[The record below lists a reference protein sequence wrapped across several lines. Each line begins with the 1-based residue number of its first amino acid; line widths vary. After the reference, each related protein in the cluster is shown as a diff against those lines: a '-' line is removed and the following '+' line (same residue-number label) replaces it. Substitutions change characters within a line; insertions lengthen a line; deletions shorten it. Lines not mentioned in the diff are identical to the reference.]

1 MRRNV
6 LTWPVSPGILVM
18 VQELARAGSR
28 LRAERRGETVS
39 RVTHLLGVVCVTV
52 AVLPVAVRAAET
64 DKAVEDFDSL
74 YGRDV
79 KRVKGTRDTK
89 DDVELAARL
98 LAAAKKAADQ
108 PPLLAVLCEKA
119 YDLATVHAD
128 GYETALAAMGFLK
141 SEVPAKAGECA
152 EREVSVLQKQF
163 TKAPKDAKAEP
174 GEALLDAMLALLD
187 SRLGAGDAAEAS
199 KMCGEARRIAIAIKS
214 ERRKD
219 IEERQN
225 DVKQAIQDTRE
236 IENLKALLDKESEN
250 TAAREKLVR
259 LCLNA
264 GRPAEAA
271 KYVEGVEDEAL
282 RKYVPAAAKP
292 VEEAPELACV
302 ELGEWYRGLAE
313 AAPSYARLGMYER
326 ARAYLE
332 RFLKI
337 HTAKDQLRTRAVL
350 ALEKVEAALEKLGR
364 SRWID
369 LLAMVDPTRDMV
381 MGRWLLLPDGL
392 AVIWRPGDPRGPW
405 ARILVPAAPQ
415 GSYELKGRFV
425 RTSENREVFVVLPV
439 GKRGVALLLSAKGG
453 DSSGLNSIK
462 GNYGAVV
469 RPGAL
474 ENGREYALHAQVV
487 LAGEQAEVTVKLDG
501 EPYMAWKGPLSD
513 LSVGKGLEV
522 TEPGCFGLG
531 VQSACVLWRSLRLK
545 MLSGK
550 VRSVRPKP
558 KGKAI
563 ARNKWV
569 NVLAFVANKQ
579 GSSVSFYG
587 NRRIILPVAPQGS
600 YELQAVFV
608 RRGGEGAVGFI
619 LPAGSTGV
627 VLALS
632 NDGGKRHELGMIDS
646 QSASSGRPAVIPGK
660 IINKK
665 EYALYVKVL
674 LKGDRAE
681 ITAALDKKP
690 LIFWRGPASALS
702 IPPGWELHAP
712 GVLGLGSGPD
722 SHTGFRTVRL
732 RMLSGEARLAQ

>member
-1 MRRNV
+1 MACAAHFLGV
-6 LTWPVSPGILVM
+6 ASVILV
-18 VQELARAGSR
+18 
-28 LRAERRGETVS
+28 
-39 RVTHLLGVVCVTV
+39 
-52 AVLPVAVRAAET
+52 VLPVGVRAAEA
-64 DKAVEDFDSL
+64 DKAVQDFESL
-74 YGRDV
+74 YGRDMA
-79 KRVKGTRDTK
+79 RVANTRDTK

-119 YDLATVHAD
+119 YDLAAVHPD
-128 GYETALAAMGFLK
+128 GYETALDAMDVLK
-141 SEVPAKAGECA
+141 TEVPAKAGECA
-152 EREVSVLQKQF
+152 EREVAVLQKQF
-163 TKAPKDAKAEP
+163 TRAPKDAKADP
-174 GEALLDAMLALLD
+174 GEALLDALLALVD
-187 SRLGAGDAAEAS
+187 SRLETGDAADAA
-199 KMCGEARRIAIAIKS
+199 KACGEARRIAIAISS
-214 ERRKD
+214 ERREH
-219 IEERQN
+219 IEQRHN
-225 DVKQAIQDTRE
+225 DVKQTIQDAGE
-236 IENLKALLDKESEN
+236 IENLKALLDKEPEN

-264 GRPAEAA
+264 GNPADAA
-271 KYVEGVEDEAL
+271 RYVEGVKDEAL

-302 ELGEWYRGLAE
+302 ELGEWYRDLAE
-313 AAPSYARLGMYER
+313 GAPSYARVMMYER

-337 HTAKDQLRTRAVL
+337 HPAKDALRTRAVL

-364 SRWID
+364 SRWTD
-369 LLAMVDPTRDMV
+369 LLAMVDPARDTV
-381 MGRWLLLPDGL
+381 LGRWLLLPDGL
-392 AVIWRPGDPRGPW
+392 AVIWRPGDPRSPW

-425 RTSENREVFVVLPV
+425 RTSENREVFVVLPA
-439 GKRGVALLLSAKGG
+439 GETAVALVLSKKDG
-453 DSSGLNSIK
+453 DSSALESIQ
-462 GNYGAVV
+462 GSSGAVV

-474 ENGREYALHAQVV
+474 ENGREYALHAKVV
-487 LAGEQAEVTVKLDG
+487 LAGEQAEVMVNLDG
-501 EPYMAWKGPLSD
+501 EPYIAWKGPRSD
-513 LSVGKGLEV
+513 LSVAKGLEV

-550 VRSVRPKP
+550 VRPVRPKP

-563 ARNKWV
+563 ARNQWV

-587 NRRIILPVAPQGS
+587 NHRLILPVAPQGS

-619 LPAGSTGV
+619 LPAGSTDV

-632 NDGGKRHELGMIDS
+632 NDGGKTHELGMIDS

-660 IINKK
+660 IINTK
-665 EYALYVKVL
+665 EYALYIKVL
-674 LKGDRAE
+674 LMGDRAE
-681 ITAALDKKP
+681 ITAALDGKP
-690 LIFWRGPASALS
+690 LIYWRGPQSALS
-702 IPPGWELHAP
+702 IPPGWESHAP
-712 GVLGLGSGPD
+712 GVLGIGSGPD
-722 SHTGFRTVRL
+722 SSPQFRTVRL

>member
-1 MRRNV
+1 MACAAHFLGV
-6 LTWPVSPGILVM
+6 ASVILV
-18 VQELARAGSR
+18 
-28 LRAERRGETVS
+28 
-39 RVTHLLGVVCVTV
+39 
-52 AVLPVAVRAAET
+52 VLPVGVRAAEA
-64 DKAVEDFDSL
+64 DKAVQDFESL
-74 YGRDV
+74 YGRDMA
-79 KRVKGTRDTK
+79 RVANTRDTK

-119 YDLATVHAD
+119 YDLAAVHPD
-128 GYETALAAMGFLK
+128 GYETALDAMDVLK
-141 SEVPAKAGECA
+141 TEVPAKAGECA
-152 EREVSVLQKQF
+152 EREVAVLQKQF
-163 TKAPKDAKAEP
+163 TKAPKDAKADP
-174 GEALLDAMLALLD
+174 GEALLDALLALVD
-187 SRLGAGDAAEAS
+187 SRLETGDAADAA
-199 KMCGEARRIAIAIKS
+199 KACGEARRIAIAISS
-214 ERRKD
+214 ERREH
-219 IEERQN
+219 IEQRHN
-225 DVKQAIQDTRE
+225 DVKQTIQDAGE
-236 IENLKALLDKESEN
+236 IENLKALLDKEPEN

-313 AAPSYARLGMYER
+313 GAPSYARVGMYER

-332 RFLKI
+332 RFLKL

-364 SRWID
+364 SRWTD

-392 AVIWRPGDPRGPW
+392 AVIWRPGDPRSPW

-425 RTSENREVFVVLPV
+425 RTSENREVFVVLPA
-439 GKRGVALLLSAKGG
+439 GETAVALVLSKKDG
-453 DSSGLNSIK
+453 DSSALESIQ
-462 GNYGAVV
+462 GSSGAVV

-474 ENGREYALHAQVV
+474 ENGREYALHAKVV
-487 LAGEQAEVTVKLDG
+487 LAGEQAEVMVNLDG
-501 EPYMAWKGPLSD
+501 EPYIAWKGPRSD
-513 LSVGKGLEV
+513 LSVAKGLEV

-550 VRSVRPKP
+550 VRPVRPKP

-563 ARNKWV
+563 ARNQWV

-587 NRRIILPVAPQGS
+587 NHRLILPVAPQGS

-619 LPAGSTGV
+619 LPAGSTDV

-632 NDGGKRHELGMIDS
+632 NDGGKTHELGMIDS

-660 IINKK
+660 IINTK
-665 EYALYVKVL
+665 EYALYIKVL
-674 LKGDRAE
+674 LMGDRAE
-681 ITAALDKKP
+681 ITAALDGKP
-690 LIFWRGPASALS
+690 LIYWRGPQSALS
-702 IPPGWELHAP
+702 IPPGWESHAP
-712 GVLGLGSGPD
+712 GVLGIGSGPD
-722 SHTGFRTVRL
+722 SSPQFRTVRL

>member
-1 MRRNV
+1 MRA
-6 LTWPVSPGILVM
+6 M
-18 VQELARAGSR
+18 
-28 LRAERRGETVS
+28 
-39 RVTHLLGVVCVTV
+39 HFLGVACLTV
-52 AVLPVAVRAAET
+52 VVLPVAVRAAET

-79 KRVKGTRDTK
+79 KRVKETRETK

-119 YDLATVHAD
+119 YDLAAVHPD
-128 GYETALAAMGFLK
+128 GYETALAAMDFLK
-141 SEVPAKAGECA
+141 SEVPAKVGQCA

-174 GEALLDAMLALLD
+174 GEALIDAMLALLD
-187 SRLGAGDAAEAS
+187 CRLQTGDAAEAA
-199 KMCGEARRIAIAIKS
+199 KVCGEARRIAIAIKS
-214 ERRKD
+214 ERRNH

-225 DVKQAIQDTRE
+225 DVRQAIQDTRE

-264 GRPAEAA
+264 GNPADAA
-271 KYVEGVEDEAL
+271 RYVEGVEDEAL
-282 RKYVPAAAKP
+282 CKYVPAAAKP
-292 VEEAPELACV
+292 IEEAPELACV

-313 AAPSYARLGMYER
+313 AAPSYARVGMYER

-332 RFLKI
+332 RFLKV

-364 SRWID
+364 SRWTD
-369 LLAMVDPTRDMV
+369 LLAMVDPARDTV
-381 MGRWLLLPDGL
+381 VGRWLLLPDGL
-392 AVIWRPGDPRGPW
+392 AVIWRPGDPRSPW

-425 RTSENREVFVVLPV
+425 RTSENREVFVILPA
-439 GKRGVALLLSAKGG
+439 GETAVALVLSKKDG
-453 DSSGLNSIK
+453 DSSALESIQ
-462 GNYGAVV
+462 GSSGAVV

-474 ENGREYALHAQVV
+474 ENGREYALHAKVV
-487 LAGEQAEVTVKLDG
+487 LAGEQAEVTVNLDA
-501 EPYMAWKGPLSD
+501 EPYMAWKGSLSD

-550 VRSVRPKP
+550 VRPVRPKP
-558 KGKAI
+558 KGKTI
-563 ARNKWV
+563 ARNQWV

-587 NRRIILPVAPQGS
+587 NTRVILPVAPQGS
-600 YELQAVFV
+600 YELQAVFM

-632 NDGGKRHELGMIDS
+632 NDSGKRHELGMIDS
-646 QSASSGRPAVIPGK
+646 KSASSGRPAVIPGK

-665 EYALYVKVL
+665 EYALYIKVL
-674 LKGDRAE
+674 LMGDRAE
-681 ITAALDKKP
+681 ITAALDRKP
-690 LIFWRGPASALS
+690 LISWRGPRSALS

-712 GVLGLGSGPD
+712 GVLGVGSGPD
-722 SHTGFRTVRL
+722 SSPQFRTVRL

>member
-1 MRRNV
+1 V
-6 LTWPVSPGILVM
+6 G
-18 VQELARAGSR
+18 
-28 LRAERRGETVS
+28 
-39 RVTHLLGVVCVTV
+39 
-52 AVLPVAVRAAET
+52 VRAAEA
-64 DKAVEDFDSL
+64 DKAVQDFESL
-74 YGRDV
+74 YGRDMA
-79 KRVKGTRDTK
+79 RVANTRDTK

-119 YDLATVHAD
+119 YDLAAVHPD
-128 GYETALAAMGFLK
+128 GYETALDAMDVLK
-141 SEVPAKAGECA
+141 TEVPAKAGECA
-152 EREVSVLQKQF
+152 EREVAVLQKQF
-163 TKAPKDAKAEP
+163 TKAPKDAKADP
-174 GEALLDAMLALLD
+174 GEALLDALLALVD
-187 SRLGAGDAAEAS
+187 SRLETGDAADAA
-199 KMCGEARRIAIAIKS
+199 KACGEARRIAIAISS
-214 ERRKD
+214 ERREH
-219 IEERQN
+219 IEQRHN
-225 DVKQAIQDTRE
+225 DVKQTIQDAGE
-236 IENLKALLDKESEN
+236 IENLKALLDKEPEN

-259 LCLNA
+259 LCLTA

-313 AAPSYARLGMYER
+313 GAPSYARVGMYER

-332 RFLKI
+332 RFLKL

-364 SRWID
+364 SRWTD

-392 AVIWRPGDPRGPW
+392 AVIWRPGDPRSPW

-425 RTSENREVFVVLPV
+425 RTSENREVFVVLPA
-439 GKRGVALLLSAKGG
+439 GETAVALVLSKKDG
-453 DSSGLNSIK
+453 DSSALESIQ
-462 GNYGAVV
+462 GSSGAVV

-474 ENGREYALHAQVV
+474 ENGREYALHAKVV
-487 LAGEQAEVTVKLDG
+487 LAGEQAEVMVNLDG
-501 EPYMAWKGPLSD
+501 EPYIAWKGPRSD
-513 LSVGKGLEV
+513 LSVAKGLEV

-550 VRSVRPKP
+550 VRPVRPKP

-563 ARNKWV
+563 ARNQWV

-587 NRRIILPVAPQGS
+587 NHRLILPVAPQGS

-619 LPAGSTGV
+619 LPAGSTDV

-632 NDGGKRHELGMIDS
+632 NDGGKTHELGMIDS

-660 IINKK
+660 IINTK
-665 EYALYVKVL
+665 EYALYIKVL
-674 LKGDRAE
+674 LMGDRAE
-681 ITAALDKKP
+681 ITAALDGKP
-690 LIFWRGPASALS
+690 LIYWRGPQSALS
-702 IPPGWELHAP
+702 IPPGWESHAP
-712 GVLGLGSGPD
+712 GVLGIGSGPD
-722 SHTGFRTVRL
+722 SSPQFRTVRL